1 MVFVGL
7 DKVYVEFGIVPLTH
21 NVQKVAGIWLAN
33 SLAEKKLKNWLF
45 FFIRTNNFN
54 EQNVF
59 KSFNV
64 F

>member
-1 MVFVGL
+1 M
-7 DKVYVEFGIVPLTH
+7 IVPLTH